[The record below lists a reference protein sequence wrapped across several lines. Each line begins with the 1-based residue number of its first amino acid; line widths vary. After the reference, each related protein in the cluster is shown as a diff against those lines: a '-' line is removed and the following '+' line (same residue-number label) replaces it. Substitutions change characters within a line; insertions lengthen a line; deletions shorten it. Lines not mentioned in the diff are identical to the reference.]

1 MRNAHRRVDEN
12 LDLERVFSVNVKGV
26 MLCSQGTIEMMRARG
41 KGGAIINI
49 GSCASINPIK
59 DRFAYAA
66 SKGAVVTMT
75 TSIATDYLADGIR
88 CNCICP
94 GRVHTPFVDA
104 FVKKNFSDNIEGAM
118 ERLSSYMPVG
128 RMARPKEIAA
138 LALYLS
144 SDAARFVNGAAYPID
159 GGIMGVD
166 HPKVYNLDNPRHT
179 EATALRPFQCF
190 PGVYFSYFHL
200 LLSVS

>member
-1 MRNAHRRVDEN
+1 MRE
-12 LDLERVFSVNVKGV
+12 
-26 MLCSQGTIEMMRARG
+26 RG

-66 SKGAVVTMT
+66 SKGAVLTMT

-159 GGIMGVD
+159 GGIGRSSRANFRD
-166 HPKVYNLDNPRHT
+166 AAKTL
-179 EATALRPFQCF
+179 
-190 PGVYFSYFHL
+190 
-200 LLSVS
+200 